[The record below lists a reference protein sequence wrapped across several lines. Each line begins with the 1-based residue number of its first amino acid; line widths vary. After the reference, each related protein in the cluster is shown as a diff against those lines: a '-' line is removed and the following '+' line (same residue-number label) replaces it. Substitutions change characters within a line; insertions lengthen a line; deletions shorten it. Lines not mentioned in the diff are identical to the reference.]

1 MFSVTELKTGEGT
14 LQYRR
19 EWITGLSC
27 RISPERIKRRIDQ
40 PVPVVYPMDGCP
52 FCPDR
57 LPSATPTFPGGE
69 RITVGESVTFPNLF
83 PFAAWHTV
91 TVISRDHAVEVFSR
105 QMLGDA
111 IRGSIQSL
119 QGRQGYP
126 SLNWNYLPS
135 AGASLAHPHLQGLV
149 DPRPSL
155 VSERYHTGCEQY
167 LRGWGSLYWDD
178 LRSRERDGPRYL
190 FGDEI
195 LWLAHAVPLGERE
208 VRALLPIRT
217 IGEMEPFVDTFADGL
232 RMVMEFYR
240 SLGTAA
246 FNLSLFFDRDGED
259 RGFRA
264 FASIIARINPNPASL
279 SDSSFMERLH
289 LEPVILTAP
298 EDVARRFRKKRG
310 KSPEMR
316 NINRSV

>member
-27 RISPERIKRRIDQ
+27 RISPERIKRGIDQ
-40 PVPVVYPMDGCP
+40 PVPLAYPSDGCP
-52 FCPDR
+52 FCPGR
-57 LPSATPTFPGGE
+57 LPSATPTFPGGQ

-91 TVISRDHAVEVFSR
+91 TVISRDHTVGGFSR
-105 QMLGDA
+105 MMLADA

-119 QGRQGYP
+119 QGRKGYP

-149 DPRPSL
+149 DPRPSHL
-155 VSERYHTGCEQY
+155 AGRYHTGCEQY

-178 LRSRERDGPRYL
+178 LRSREGNGPRYL

-208 VRALLPIRT
+208 VRAFLPLRT
-217 IGEMEPFVDTFADGL
+217 MDEMEPFVDDFSGGL
-232 RMVMEFYR
+232 RKVMGFYQ

-246 FNLSLFFDRDGED
+246 FNLSLFFDREGDD

-264 FASIIARINPNPASL
+264 FASIIARINPNPSSL

-298 EDVARRFRKKRG
+298 EDLAALFRKKRG
-310 KSPEMR
+310 KP
-316 NINRSV
+316 

>member
-27 RISPERIKRRIDQ
+27 RVSPERIKRGIDQ
-40 PVPVVYPMDGCP
+40 SVPVVYSSNGCP
-52 FCPDR
+52 FCPDQ
-57 LPSATPTFPGGE
+57 LPSATPVFPGGE
-69 RITVGESVTFPNLF
+69 RIIVGESVTFPNLF

-91 TVISRDHAVEVFSR
+91 TVISRDHTVGDFSR
-105 QMLGDA
+105 EMLADA
-111 IRGSIQSL
+111 IRGSIRSL
-119 QGRQGYP
+119 EGQKGYP

-155 VSERYHTGCEQY
+155 LPERYHSGCEQY

-208 VRALLPIRT
+208 VRALLPLRT
-217 IGEMEPFVDTFADGL
+217 MGEMEPFLDTFVDGL
-232 RMVMEFYR
+232 RKVMGFYR

-246 FNLSLFFDRDGED
+246 FNLSLFFDRRGED
-259 RGFRA
+259 KGFRA
-264 FASIIARINPNPASL
+264 FASIIARINPNPISL

-298 EDVARRFRKKRG
+298 EDVARLFRKKRQR
-310 KSPEMR
+310 SP
-316 NINRSV
+316 